1 MKAEDR
7 EERALRALSFSNAD
21 QTEVLVSS
29 SDRALTRFTH
39 ESIHQN
45 VAAANTVVSVRAIVG
60 NRTGVAH
67 ANVLDDDGLRAV
79 VKRAIAMAQLA
90 PVDPVAAQLP
100 VGGATQTP
108 PGAFDAATAALPA
121 EARARMAGAAFDVAE
136 RSGCWCAGYASTDAD
151 GLTVVNSNG
160 ARASFDGT
168 EAAMNVKMIAAD
180 SSGYAEARAVA
191 LAGVDAPAIAAT
203 AARKAT
209 ETAQPRSVDPG
220 AWTVILEP
228 PAFGE
233 LLGYVVD
240 HFSAQSYDEGSSFVA
255 GGLGKTYFPENLT
268 IRDDCAHPLAPGM
281 PFDYEGQPTL
291 RLPLVENGVVRNVV
305 TDSYWAKKLDLDN
318 TGHALPAPNPYGP
331 LPRALVVDPGSASTQ
346 ELIASTKRGLLVS
359 RFWYIRTV
367 DQKQAIV
374 TGMTRDGTYLIE
386 NGTLVGGVRNLRF
399 NQSIV
404 EALRNAT
411 FSSELRRTNADVGT
425 LVTPTAKIENFH
437 FSSTTEF

>member
-7 EERALRALSFSNAD
+7 EERALRALSFSKSD

-29 SDRALTRFTH
+29 SDNALTRYTH

-45 VAAANTVVSVRAIVG
+45 VAATNVSLSVRAIVG

-67 ANVLDDDGLRAV
+67 TNTLTDDGLRAAV
-79 VKRAIAMAQLA
+79 QRAASMAQLA

-100 VGGATQTP
+100 IGGATTTP
-108 PGAFDAATAALPA
+108 AGSFDFLTSSLPA
-121 EARARMAGAAFDVAE
+121 DARALMAGTAFNIAE
-136 RSGCWCAGYASTDAD
+136 SNSCWCAGYSSTDAD
-151 GLTVVNSNG
+151 GVTVVNSNG

-180 SSGYAEARAVA
+180 SSGYAEARANA
-191 LAGVDAPAIAAT
+191 LAGVDAAT
-203 AARKAT
+203 VATAAARKAT
-209 ETAQPRSVDPG
+209 ETAKPRSVDPG
-220 AWTVILEP
+220 EWTVILEP

-233 LLGYVVD
+233 LLGYVID
-240 HFSAQSYDEGSSFVA
+240 HFSAQSYDEGTSFFT
-255 GGLGKTYFPENLT
+255 GGLGNAYFPEHLT
-268 IRDDCAHPLAPGM
+268 IRDDYAHPLAPGM
-281 PFDYEGQPTL
+281 PFDYEGQPTM
-291 RLPLVENGVVRNVV
+291 RLPLVENGIVRNIV

-318 TGHALPAPNPYGP
+318 TGHALPAPNSYGP
-331 LPRALVVDPGSASTQ
+331 LPRALVVEPGSVSTQ
-346 ELIASTKRGLLVS
+346 ELIANTKRGLLVS

-386 NGTLVGGVRNLRF
+386 NGKLAGGVRNLRF

-404 EALRNAT
+404 DALKNAT
-411 FSSELRRTNADVGT
+411 FSSAQRRTAGDAGT

-437 FSSTTEF
+437 FTSTTEF